1 MDHATAD
8 DALILAAGSLAAARP
23 DTRGPSARA
32 MLFTVLGEYLRD
44 QGSAAWTNT
53 LVVALGE
60 LGFAEAGARRALSRA
75 AAADWLTAQRHGR
88 RIRWSLTPTAVRHF
102 AESAVEAYQ
111 RRRQVESWD
120 GKWLVLTTS
129 VPESQRA
136 LRHTLRTQLRWA
148 GFGPLGQG
156 VWVSPARRSRHQVVP
171 LLKELGLA
179 SSTVSFLGELGP
191 VGSEYE
197 VVHDAWDLGGLSHD
211 YRDFVRQLAHLP
223 EDGTPRDLFVRLTA
237 IVHGWRQFILKDPA
251 LPGELLPAGWIGH
264 QARALFYERHD
275 RWFPAAARWLH
286 ELDASEPGPA

>member
-1 MDHATAD
+1 MDD
-8 DALILAAGSLAAARP
+8 SDAGEARPLAVRP

-44 QGSAAWTNT
+44 PQSAAWTNT
-53 LVVALGE
+53 LVAALGE

-75 AAADWLTAQRHGR
+75 ADADWIAARRYGR
-88 RIRWSLTPTAVRHF
+88 RIRWSPTPTAVRHF
-102 AESAVEAYQ
+102 AESAAEAYQ

-120 GKWLVLTTS
+120 GQWLVLTTS

-136 LRHTLRTQLRWA
+136 LRHKLRTQLRWA

-156 VWVSPARRSRHQVVP
+156 VWVSPARRSRSQVGP
-171 LLKELGLA
+171 LLKELGLT
-179 SSTVSFLGELGP
+179 SNVVSFIGELGP

-197 VVHDAWDLGGLSHD
+197 VVHDAWDLSALSHD
-211 YRDFVRQLAHLP
+211 YRDFVRYLQHLP
-223 EDGTPRDLFVRLTA
+223 EDGTSGDLFVRLTR
-237 IVHGWRQFILKDPA
+237 IVHRWRQFILKDPA

-275 RWFPAAARWLH
+275 RWFPLAASWLH
-286 ELDASEPGPA
+286 ELDAGQPDPGRI